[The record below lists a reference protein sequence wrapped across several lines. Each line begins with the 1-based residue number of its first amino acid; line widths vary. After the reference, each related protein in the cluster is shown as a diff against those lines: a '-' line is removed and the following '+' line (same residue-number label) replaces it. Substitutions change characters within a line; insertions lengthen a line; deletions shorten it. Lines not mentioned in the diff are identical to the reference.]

1 MLWTDFRSYK
11 ILAASDMPEIVPI
24 LVTTKDPAGPFGAKS
39 IAEIPISSPAAA
51 IANAVA
57 DAIGV
62 RIRELPL
69 TPERVYRALNA
80 IAHVARDTVEASGR

>member
-11 ILAASDMPEIVPI
+11 ILAALDVPEIVPI

-57 DAIGV
+57 DATGV
-62 RIRELPL
+62 RIRQLPL
-69 TPERVYRALNA
+69 TPERVFRALKA
-80 IAHVARDTVEASGR
+80 AAQVAAGTVESSAR